1 MYSLE
6 KCNFTM
12 QMDEIEYEEEKTC
25 DGGENVNLS
34 EVDQTYSGPLK
45 SWYCSHLSDFWTM
58 HYTSVRLGSTSSEL
72 INGPQADAV
81 HQRPLEE

>member
-1 MYSLE
+1 
-6 KCNFTM
+6 M

-45 SWYCSHLSDFWTM
+45 S
-58 HYTSVRLGSTSSEL
+58 
-72 INGPQADAV
+72 
-81 HQRPLEE
+81 

>member
-1 MYSLE
+1 MTIFDYLAKANSMYSLE

-45 SWYCSHLSDFWTM
+45 S
-58 HYTSVRLGSTSSEL
+58 
-72 INGPQADAV
+72 
-81 HQRPLEE
+81 